1 MNLLELVEGILSL
14 SIENSKFHVAI
25 LNEFNLPGT
34 DRPGDEPV
42 PNDVGIC
49 GNLKVAKQDIW
60 IAKPEIEYLV
70 DNFDAD
76 AGETF

>member
-1 MNLLELVEGILSL
+1 M
-14 SIENSKFHVAI
+14 FDVAI
-25 LNEFNLPGT
+25 LNEFTLHGT
-34 DRPGDEPV
+34 DHPGNESV
-42 PNDVGIC
+42 PNDVGTC